1 MFVIRSDN
9 GKQITA
15 GKVTCA
21 LAGKKLV
28 WHGWYHKAAGCR
40 WAIPAGAKLGRI
52 TGSLS
57 VTAKGLTVK
66 RKFTANVKRNASQ
79 YDSLHRHATRALAVG
94 GKSGPPSVTHPLSSG
109 S

>member
-21 LAGKKLV
+21 LAGKRLV

-40 WAIPAGAKLGRI
+40 WAIPANAKLGRI
-52 TGSLS
+52 TGSFS
-57 VTAKGLTVK
+57 VTAKGVTLK
-66 RKFTANVKRNASQ
+66 RKFTANVKPGRG
-79 YDSLHRHATRALAVG
+79 AV
-94 GKSGPPSVTHPLSSG
+94 
-109 S
+109 